1 MTARRQA
8 GFTLVEL
15 LVVIAIIGVLV
26 ALLLPAVQMARES
39 ANRMSCSNNLKQVG
53 LALHNFHDTNKGLPP
68 HRLTFNHLTW
78 PVMIMP
84 FIEQNPLYDRF
95 DIRASYMAQ
104 PADVVRTNVDAYIC
118 PSRRAS
124 PAISIGEPT
133 QPIDP
138 VQDGAT
144 GDYAG
149 NAGDNAG
156 WDNGPS
162 PTKPAPN
169 GVFVHGQMTTVGGLI
184 KNFKYDINFAS
195 INDGLSNTIMIG
207 EKAVSIE
214 SINRGGGEGDGPIYS
229 GTAACYTARTGG
241 AFAGTIAKS
250 IRLPPPGPGTYPIWG
265 SVHPGVCQFTLCDG
279 SVRAIAN
286 SLDTNTL
293 HRLSVRDDG
302 KPVDGF

>member
-39 ANRMSCSNNLKQVG
+39 ANRMSCSNNMKQVG
-53 LALHNFHDTNKGLPP
+53 LALHNFHDTNKALPP
-68 HRLTFNHLTW
+68 HRLTFNYLTW
-78 PVMIMP
+78 PVMVMP
-84 FIEQNPLYDRF
+84 FIEQQPLYDRF
-95 DIRASYMAQ
+95 NIRASYASQ
-104 PADVVRTNVDAYIC
+104 PADVVQTNVEAYVC
-118 PSRRAS
+118 PSRRAT

-144 GDYAG
+144 GDYGG

-162 PTKPAPN
+162 ASKPAPN

-184 KNFKYDINFAS
+184 QTFKYDINFAS
-195 INDGLSNTIMIG
+195 ISDGLSNTILIG
-207 EKAVSIE
+207 EKAVDVSAV
-214 SINRGGGEGDGPIYS
+214 NHGGGEGDGPIYS
-229 GTAACYTARTGG
+229 GTAVCYTARTGG
-241 AFAGTIAKS
+241 AFAGTIAQS

-265 SVHPGVCQFTLCDG
+265 SFHPGVCQFTLCDG
-279 SVRAIAN
+279 SVRQIVTT
-286 SLDTNTL
+286 LDQNTL